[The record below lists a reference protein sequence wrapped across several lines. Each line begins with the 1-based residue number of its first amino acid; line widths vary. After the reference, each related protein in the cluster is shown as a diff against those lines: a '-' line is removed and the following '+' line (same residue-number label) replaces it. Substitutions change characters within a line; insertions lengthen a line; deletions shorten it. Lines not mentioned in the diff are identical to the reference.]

1 MPRPCR
7 LLAVSLAV
15 PLLSFVQAQTAVDDP
30 GVTVDAGATLRHRAP
45 VHYPKDSVV
54 AGTVEIEA
62 RLNSS
67 GEVADARVV
76 SGPEELRKDSLW
88 SVLQWHYGPNA
99 PAPVHISIRF
109 DSAVVSTPRKPI
121 LPLAGT
127 SGDDF
132 LSGVLKTV
140 EFAGLGAEAENELR
154 ARLPFQEGDPL
165 RHSDLTK
172 IGDLVR
178 EFDDHLATDFT
189 GQIAAPDAHRD
200 LTIHI
205 HPSTPAPPAVLVDS
219 LEELPRPV
227 KR

>member
-7 LLAVSLAV
+7 LLAVSLAL
-15 PLLSFVQAQTAVDDP
+15 PLLSFAQTAGDDP

-45 VHYPKDSVV
+45 VHYPKDSIV

-62 RLNSS
+62 KLNAS

-88 SVLQWHYGPNA
+88 SVLQWHYSPDA

-109 DSAVVSTPRKPI
+109 DSAVVSTQRKPA
-121 LPLAGT
+121 LPFTGN

-132 LSGVLKTV
+132 LSGVLATI
-140 EFAGLGAEAENELR
+140 EFAGLGTEAENELR
-154 ARLPFQEGDPL
+154 ARLPFHEGDPL
-165 RHSDLTK
+165 RYSDLTRIADQVK
-172 IGDLVR
+172 
-178 EFDDHLATDFT
+178 EFDDHLAADFT
-189 GQIAAPDAHRD
+189 GRIAAPDAHRD

-205 HPSTPAPPAVLVDS
+205 HPLTRAFTVLVDS
-219 LEELPRPV
+219 PEELPRSA